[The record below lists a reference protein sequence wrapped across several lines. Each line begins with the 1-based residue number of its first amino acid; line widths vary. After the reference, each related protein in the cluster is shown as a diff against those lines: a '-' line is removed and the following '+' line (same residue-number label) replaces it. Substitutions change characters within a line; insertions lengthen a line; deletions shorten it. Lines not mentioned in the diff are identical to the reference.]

1 MPVRERIPRT
11 YRRLEHDFKITGVNP
26 NVVILA
32 AGDFPHAE
40 APLRALREADVRI
53 CCDSAAEALVA
64 SGLVPDH
71 IVGDM
76 DSLSSAFRERYA
88 GIITR
93 ISEQDDNDL
102 TKAFRLA
109 RTLSP
114 ARITIVGATGR
125 REDHTLGNVSLLL
138 DYARAAACPVEMLT
152 DYGRFTAIFDTATLP
167 AVPGQQI
174 SIFAFDN
181 TLKIASAGLK
191 YPTDA
196 VVFDTL
202 WKATLNE
209 ALSGTFTLTL
219 SHPCG
224 VLLFFADHL

>member
-1 MPVRERIPRT
+1 MK
-11 YRRLEHDFKITGVNP
+11 EHPHIA
-26 NVVILA
+26 ILA
-32 AGDFPHAE
+32 AGDFPRAE

-53 CCDSAAEALVA
+53 CCDSAAENLVA
-64 SGLVPDH
+64 AGMEPDR
-71 IVGDM
+71 IVGDL
-76 DSLSSAFRERYA
+76 DSLSAEFQERYA
-88 GIITR
+88 DRISC

-102 TKAFRLA
+102 TKAFHQA
-109 RTLSP
+109 LSMDP
-114 ARITIVGATGR
+114 SRITIVGATGR

-138 DYARAAACPVEMLT
+138 DYAREASCPVEMIT

-167 AVPGQQI
+167 AVPGQQV

-181 TLKIASAGLK
+181 SLKITSAGLK

-196 VVFDTL
+196 VVFDSL

-209 ALSGTFTLTL
+209 ALSEAFTLTL
-219 SHPCG
+219 SHSSG

>member
-1 MPVRERIPRT
+1 M
-11 YRRLEHDFKITGVNP
+11 KANP
-26 NVVILA
+26 HIAILA
-32 AGDFPHAE
+32 AGDFPRAE

-53 CCDSAAEALVA
+53 ACDSAAEALTA
-64 SGLVPDH
+64 FGLEPDH

-76 DSLSSAFRERYA
+76 DSLSPALRERYT

-102 TKAFRLA
+102 TKAFHLA
-109 RTLSP
+109 LTLSP
-114 ARITIVGATGR
+114 ARITILGATGR
-125 REDHTLGNVSLLL
+125 REDHTLGNISLLL
-138 DYARAAACPVEMLT
+138 DYAREAACPVDMLT
-152 DYGRFTAIFDTATLP
+152 DYGRFTTLFETATLP

-181 TLKIASAGLK
+181 SLKITSAGLK
-191 YPTDA
+191 YPTDV
-196 VVFDTL
+196 VVFDSL

-209 ALSGTFTLTL
+209 ALSDAFTLTL

-224 VLLFFADHL
+224 VLLFFADHF

>member
-1 MPVRERIPRT
+1 MK
-11 YRRLEHDFKITGVNP
+11 EHPHIA
-26 NVVILA
+26 ILA
-32 AGDFPHAE
+32 AGDFPRAE

-53 CCDSAAEALVA
+53 CCDSATEQLVA
-64 SGLVPDH
+64 AGLAPDR

-76 DSLSSAFRERYA
+76 DSLCPALRERYA
-88 GIITR
+88 DIITQ
-93 ISEQDDNDL
+93 IAEQDDNDL
-102 TKAFRLA
+102 TKAFHQA
-109 RTLSP
+109 LSMDP
-114 ARITIVGATGR
+114 SRITIVGATGR

-138 DYARAAACPVEMLT
+138 DYAREAACPVEMLT

-167 AVPGQQI
+167 AVPGQQV

-181 TLKIASAGLK
+181 SLKITSAGLK

-196 VVFDTL
+196 VVFDSL

-209 ALSGTFTLTL
+209 ALSEAFTLTL
-219 SHPCG
+219 SHSSG

>member
-1 MPVRERIPRT
+1 MTASPHIA
-11 YRRLEHDFKITGVNP
+11 
-26 NVVILA
+26 ILA
-32 AGDFPHAE
+32 AGDFPQAE
-40 APLRALREADVRI
+40 APLQALREADVRI
-53 CCDSAAEALVA
+53 CCDSAATALVA
-64 SGLVPDH
+64 HRLEPDR

-76 DSLSSAFRERYA
+76 DSLAPEIQARYA
-88 GIITR
+88 GIVTR
-93 ISEQDDNDL
+93 IAEQDDNDL
-102 TKAFRLA
+102 TKAFHLA
-109 RTLSP
+109 LTLAPS
-114 ARITIVGATGR
+114 RITIVGATGK

-138 DYARAAACPVEMLT
+138 DYAREAPCPVELLT

-167 AVPGQQI
+167 ARPGQQV

-181 TLKIASAGLK
+181 TLKITSAGLK

-209 ALSGTFTLTL
+209 ALSDAFTLTL

-224 VLLFFADHL
+224 VLLFFADHR